1 MIKPKPNC
9 ATCKIR
15 GLSLLKN
22 CPVAALKEISEKKT
36 IHSFSIGTDL
46 LKKDNAGNGI
56 YCIRSGVAKVEIQN
70 KKGGALIL
78 RLEGKGAI
86 VGFRAT
92 GEISRQPLTITA
104 VEDIQVCHLSE
115 EKFRFVL
122 RNCPELQTEM
132 SKSLLSEI
140 RSVEQKALSL
150 AGNSVRQRIAESLL
164 HIAQVYQYKESGRSI
179 HTHLD
184 RQDIADLAGTTRE
197 QISRVLAD
205 FQHTGLIN
213 VKAKHLKY
221 FDLAGLRKVAE
232 GSDSTSHSE
241 VNSPGR

>member
-1 MIKPKPNC
+1 MIKPKPDC
-9 ATCKIR
+9 TTCKVK
-15 GLSLLKN
+15 GLSFLKN
-22 CPVAALKEISEKKT
+22 CPVRVLKEISEKKT
-36 IHSFSIGTDL
+36 SHSFKMGTGL
-46 LKKDNAGNGI
+46 LKKDNVGSGI
-56 YCIRSGVAKVEIQN
+56 YCIRSGVVKVEAQN

-78 RLEGKGAI
+78 RLEGRGAI

-92 GEISRQPLTITA
+92 GEITRQPLTITA

-115 EKFRFVL
+115 EKFRSVL
-122 RNCPELQTEM
+122 STCPELQTEM

-150 AGNSVRQRIAESLL
+150 ANNSVRERIAESLL

-197 QISRVLAD
+197 QVSKVLAD
-205 FQHTGLIN
+205 YRHAGLIN
-213 VKAKHLKY
+213 FKAKHLKY
-221 FDLAGLRKVAE
+221 FDLAGLRKVTE
-232 GSDSTSHSE
+232 EWETKERDH
-241 VNSPGR
+241 